1 MYLVTVITVKTVAAM
16 AVQLSCT
23 LLKII
28 VVKIV
33 ARLAAPGLVVVDALL
48 KIIPLVLVEVIVV
61 SIIAVA

>member
-1 MYLVTVITVKTVAAM
+1 MYLVTVITIKIVAAM

-48 KIIPLVLVEVIVV
+48 KIIPLVLVEIIVV